1 MAPNTLDPV
10 TKKPEQDDNDVR
22 SRVTSEKSHDVNCAD
37 ESTISRST
45 DKHASNGDSHQTK
58 EFKPQIRWPDL
69 VAQVFIHAGALYGL
83 YYLIALK
90 AKFYTYV
97 WCKST

>member
-10 TKKPEQDDNDVR
+10 TKKPDDDIVSNGNVR
-22 SRVTSEKSHDVNCAD
+22 SRIISEKARDGDSTTTSH
-37 ESTISRST
+37 ST
-45 DKHASNGDSHQTK
+45 SNGDVDKSK

-69 VAQVFIHAGALYGL
+69 FAQVFIHAGFLYGL

-97 WCKST
+97 WCKCGK